1 MHTLYTTHAFVLA
14 TYPHGEANRVFR
26 LFTREFGLL
35 YVHGQ
40 GVRGLLNR
48 NRYAFRTHGV
58 VRVTLVRGRDV
69 WRLTSAQEVSGCSPI
84 EWRRVL
90 ALVGGLIA
98 EEDRL
103 QQVFDLLHES
113 REVFVQ
119 IDDVTER
126 LVLEAVTALRALALL
141 GYVGDSLVD
150 GALDNTMP
158 LTESV
163 RYVSHHGVLVREV
176 NEALRNVR

>member
-1 MHTLYTTHAFVLA
+1 M
-14 TYPHGEANRVFR
+14 FR

-40 GVRGLLNR
+40 GVRGLSNR

-58 VRVTLVRGRDV
+58 ARVTLVRGRGV
-69 WRLTSAQEVSGCSPI
+69 WRLTSAQAESECSPI

-90 ALVGGLIA
+90 ALVGGLLA
-98 EEDRL
+98 EEDRSL
-103 QQVFDLLHES
+103 QLFDLLHES
-113 REVFVQ
+113 REVFLRVG
-119 IDDVTER
+119 DATER
-126 LVLEAVTALRALALL
+126 RVLEALTALRALALL
-141 GYVGDSLVD
+141 GYVGDSLLD
-150 GALDNTMP
+150 GALDHTMP

-163 RYVSHHGVLVREV
+163 RYVPHHGVLVREV